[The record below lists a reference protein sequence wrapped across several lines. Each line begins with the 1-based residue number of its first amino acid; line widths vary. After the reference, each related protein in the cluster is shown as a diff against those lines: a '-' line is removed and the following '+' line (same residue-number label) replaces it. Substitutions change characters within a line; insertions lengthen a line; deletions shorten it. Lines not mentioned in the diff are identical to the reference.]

1 MRLLHTADL
10 HLGRGERSLDAL
22 DALLDAA
29 AREEVDALTV
39 GGDCFDSAAAADELR
54 PQLRERFTDNPF
66 DVAVVP
72 GNHDADAFR
81 GNVEFGPD
89 VRLLATDPYEVAAV
103 GDGEVVG
110 VPYRERLGDDEV
122 VGVPYRE
129 RLGDDLFFELQE
141 RAHEDAALCLH
152 CTLDAGFGASATGG
166 ESATT
171 YFPVQTETL
180 GELGFEFV
188 LAGHVHSELYQ
199 RKLPNGGLFIYPG
212 SPVSH
217 SWAETGRRHAV
228 VVDTDDANVQPVA
241 LDTFYRDRLTA
252 TVTPGDAYDVLE
264 RVEGW
269 VDGQDAARSELEV
282 RVDGFTELDEAT
294 FDERLHAAAGPA
306 TVVNRTRGV
315 GAVLDHPIYTDF
327 VDRLDDLNLAEYDR
341 VADRQQ
347 VEDRLIEALA
357 ELLAAGEVTH
367 A

>member
-1 MRLLHTADL
+1 MRVLHTADL
-10 HLGRGERSLDAL
+10 HLGRGGERSVAAL

-39 GGDCFDSAAAADELR
+39 GGDCFDSAADADELR
-54 PQLRERFTDNPF
+54 PVLRERFTDNPF
-66 DVAVVP
+66 DVVVVP

-89 VRLLATDPYEVAAV
+89 FRTLSTEPFEVATV
-103 GDGEVVG
+103 GDGEVI
-110 VPYRERLGDDEV
+110 
-122 VGVPYRE
+122 GVPYRE
-129 RLGDDLFFELQE
+129 RLGDDLFYSLRE
-141 RAHEDAALCLH
+141 RADEDSVLCLH
-152 CTLDAGFGASATGG
+152 CTLDAGFGAGATGG
-166 ESATT
+166 EASPS

-180 GELGFEFV
+180 GELGYEFV
-188 LAGHVHSELYQ
+188 LAGHVHAELYQ

-241 LDTFYRDRLTA
+241 LDTYYRDRFSV
-252 TVTPGDAYDVLE
+252 TVTPGDDYGAID

-269 VDGQDAARSELEV
+269 VDGQDAARSDLEV
-282 RVDGFTELDEAT
+282 RVDGFTELDEET

-306 TVVNRTRGV
+306 TVVNETRGV
-315 GAVLDHPIYTDF
+315 AAVLDHPIYADF
-327 VDRLDDLNLAEYDR
+327 VDRLDDLDVDEFDH
-341 VADRQQ
+341 VADREQ
-347 VEDRLIEALA
+347 VERRLVESLA
-357 ELLAAGEVTH
+357 ELLASGEVTH

>member
-10 HLGRGERSLDAL
+10 HLGRGGQRSVDAL

-54 PQLRERFTDNPF
+54 PELRERFTDNPF
-66 DVAVVP
+66 DVLVVP
-72 GNHDADAFR
+72 GNHDVAAFR
-81 GNVEFGPD
+81 ENVEFGPD
-89 VRLLATDPYEVAAV
+89 FRVLSADPFEVAEV
-103 GDGEVVG
+103 DGG
-110 VPYRERLGDDEV
+110 EV

-129 RLGDDLFFELQE
+129 RLGDDLFFELRE
-141 RAHEDAALCLH
+141 RAHEDAVLCLH
-152 CTLDAGFGASATGG
+152 CTLDAGFGAGATGG
-166 ESATT
+166 EEAPS
-171 YFPVQTETL
+171 YCPVQTETL
-180 GELGFEFV
+180 GELGYEFV
-188 LAGHVHSELYQ
+188 LAGHVHAELYQ

-241 LDTFYRDRLTA
+241 LDTYYRDRFEA
-252 TVTPGDAYDVLE
+252 TVTPGEGYEVID
-264 RVEGW
+264 RIEGW
-269 VDGQDAARSELEV
+269 IDGQDTDRSDLEV
-282 RVDGFTELDEAT
+282 RVDGFTELDEST

-306 TVVNRTRGV
+306 TVVNETRGV
-315 GAVLDHPIYTDF
+315 AAVLDHPIYADF
-327 VDRLDDLNLAEYDR
+327 VDRLDDLDLDR
-341 VADRQQ
+341 WEHVDDREQ
-347 VEDRLIEALA
+347 VERRLVESLA